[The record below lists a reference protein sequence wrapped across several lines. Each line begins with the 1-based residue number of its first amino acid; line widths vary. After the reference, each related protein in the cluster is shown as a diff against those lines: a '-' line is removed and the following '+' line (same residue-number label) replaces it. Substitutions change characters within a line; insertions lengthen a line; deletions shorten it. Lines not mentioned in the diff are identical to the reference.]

1 MKKNYDVIIVGAGP
15 VGLWLA
21 CELKL
26 AGVGV
31 AILERRIERTVQSRA
46 LTIHGRSLEV
56 FALRGLADR
65 FLSTG
70 KPIPTG
76 HYGVLDTR
84 LDFSPFDTRFPYTLF
99 IPQAVTEERLEER
112 ALELGVTILRGI
124 TVNGIHEEADAVRVN
139 TDNGE
144 FVGAFLVGADGAR
157 SIVRE
162 QAGISYDGAEAR
174 NSLMLADVV
183 LASPPAKPV
192 VSVTNEHGSVMIAP
206 LGDGRHHRIV
216 LVDPQRTHVPRT
228 QPVTL
233 DEVAEPTARILGEDH
248 QPIDPIW
255 LSRFADETRLAGTY
269 RKGRILLAGDAA
281 HIHAPMGGQGMNV
294 GLQDALNLG
303 WKLAAVVKSEAP
315 QELLDTYDAERRPI
329 GQILY
334 TNTLAQVGLVTRF
347 DPATLALRET
357 LNDLLK
363 IPAVNHRL
371 AGELSG
377 FDVAYGADAKAA
389 AASGWLSPGVRVPD
403 IELAVGDG
411 SSATLYSHLTSGHW
425 LHLSFVPGASVCGP
439 DWLQPHGIKAVVAA
453 PSTHTALRAVKALLV
468 RPDGYVSAIEQE

>member
-1 MKKNYDVIIVGAGP
+1 MKMNYDVVVVGAGP

-26 AGVGV
+26 AGVDV
-31 AILERRIERTVQSRA
+31 AVIERRRERTAQSRA

-56 FALRGLADR
+56 FALRGIADR
-65 FLSTG
+65 FLSKG

-76 HYGVLDTR
+76 HYAALDTR
-84 LDFSPFDTRFPYTLF
+84 LNFSTFDTRFPYTLF
-99 IPQAVTEERLEER
+99 IPQAVTEARLEER
-112 ALELGVTILRGI
+112 ALELGVTVLRGI
-124 TVNGIHEEADAVRVN
+124 TVTGIRDDGSRVHIS
-139 TDNGE
+139 TDGGE
-144 FVGAFLVGADGAR
+144 FSGSYVVGADGAR
-157 SIVRE
+157 SVVRE
-162 QAGISYDGAEAR
+162 HAGISYEGAEAR

-183 LASPPAKPV
+183 LALPPAKPV
-192 VSVTNEHGSVMIAP
+192 VSATNKHGSVMIAP
-206 LGDGRHHRIV
+206 LGDGKHHRIV

-228 QPVTL
+228 EPVTL
-233 DEVAEPTARILGEDH
+233 QEVAGPTARIVGEDY
-248 QPIDPIW
+248 QPREPIW

-303 WKLAAVVKSEAP
+303 WKLAAVVKGEAP
-315 QELLDTYDAERRPI
+315 DKLLDTYDEERRPI

-389 AASGWLSPGVRVPD
+389 LTAGQLAAGVRVPD
-403 IELAVGDG
+403 IELVGRDG
-411 SSATLYSHLTSGHW
+411 GPMSLYSLLVEGRW
-425 LHLSFVPGASVCGP
+425 LHISFKPGASVSGP
-439 DWLQPHGIKAVVAA
+439 EWLRSSSVQSMAVA
-453 PSTHTALRAVKALLV
+453 PSGHAALRGVRALLV
-468 RPDGYVSAIEQE
+468 RPDGYVAAVDQE

>member
-1 MKKNYDVIIVGAGP
+1 MKMNYDVIVVGAGP

-26 AGVGV
+26 AGVDV
-31 AILERRIERTVQSRA
+31 AVIERRRERTAQSRA

-56 FALRGLADR
+56 FALRGIADR
-65 FLSTG
+65 FLSKG

-76 HYGVLDTR
+76 HYAALDTR
-84 LDFSPFDTRFPYTLF
+84 LNFSTFDTRFPYTLF
-99 IPQAVTEERLEER
+99 IPQAVTEARLEER
-112 ALELGVTILRGI
+112 ALELGVTVLRGI
-124 TVNGIHEEADAVRVN
+124 TVTGIRDDGSRVHIS
-139 TDNGE
+139 TDGGE
-144 FVGAFLVGADGAR
+144 FSGSYVVGADGAR
-157 SIVRE
+157 SVVRE
-162 QAGISYDGAEAR
+162 HAGISYEGAEAR

-183 LASPPAKPV
+183 LALPPAKPV
-192 VSVTNEHGSVMIAP
+192 VSATNKHGSVMIAP
-206 LGDGRHHRIV
+206 LGDGKHHRIV

-228 QPVTL
+228 EPVTL
-233 DEVAEPTARILGEDH
+233 QEVAGPTARIVGEDY
-248 QPIDPIW
+248 QPREPIW

-303 WKLAAVVKSEAP
+303 WKLAAVVKGEAP
-315 QELLDTYDAERRPI
+315 DKLLDTYDEERRPI

-389 AASGWLSPGVRVPD
+389 LTAGQLAAGVRVPD
-403 IELAVGDG
+403 IELVGRDG
-411 SSATLYSHLTSGHW
+411 GPMSLYSLLVEGRW
-425 LHLSFVPGASVCGP
+425 LHISFKPGASVSGP
-439 DWLQPHGIKAVVAA
+439 EWLRSSSVQSMAVA
-453 PSTHTALRAVKALLV
+453 PSGHAALRGVRALLV
-468 RPDGYVSAIEQE
+468 RPDGYVAAVDQE

>member
-1 MKKNYDVIIVGAGP
+1 MKMNYDVVVVGAGP

-26 AGVGV
+26 ADVDV
-31 AILERRIERTVQSRA
+31 AVLDRRTERIAQSRA
-46 LTIHGRSLEV
+46 LTIHGRSLEI

-65 FLSTG
+65 FLGTG

-76 HYGVLDTR
+76 HYAALDTR

-99 IPQAVTEERLEER
+99 LPQAVTEERLEER
-112 ALELGVTILRGI
+112 ATELGVTMVRGVAA
-124 TVNGIHEEADAVRVN
+124 TGIRDDGNRVQIS
-139 TDNGE
+139 THGGE
-144 FVGAFLVGADGAR
+144 YFASYVVGADGAR

-162 QAGISYDGAEAR
+162 HAGISYEGAEAR

-183 LASPPAKPV
+183 LAAPPAKPV

-206 LGDGRHHRIV
+206 LGDGKHHRIV

-228 QPVTL
+228 EPVTL
-233 DEVAEPTARILGEDH
+233 EEVAGPTARIVGEDY
-248 QPIDPIW
+248 QPRDPIW
-255 LSRFADETRLAGTY
+255 LSRFADETRLAATY

-303 WKLAAVVKSEAP
+303 WKLAAVVQGQAP
-315 QELLDTYDAERRPI
+315 DKLLDTYDEERRPI

-334 TNTLAQVGLVTRF
+334 TNTLSQVGLVTRF

-357 LNDLLK
+357 LNELLK
-363 IPAVNHRL
+363 IPTVNNRL

-377 FDVAYGADAKAA
+377 FDVAYGDDARAAGAAGRLAD
-389 AASGWLSPGVRVPD
+389 GVRVPD
-403 IELAVGDG
+403 IELVGKDG
-411 SSATLYSHLTSGHW
+411 VSMSLYSLLVEGRW
-425 LHLSFVPGASVCGP
+425 LHLSFEPGASVSGP
-439 DWLQPHGIKAVVAA
+439 EWLRSGCFQSLETA
-453 PSTHTALRAVKALLV
+453 PSDHAALRGVRALLV
-468 RPDGYVSAIEQE
+468 RPDGYVAAIDQE

>member
-1 MKKNYDVIIVGAGP
+1 MKLNYDVVIVGAGP

-26 AGVGV
+26 AGVNV
-31 AILERRIERTVQSRA
+31 AVVERRTERTAQSRA

-84 LDFSPFDTRFPYTLF
+84 LDFSPFDTRFPYALF

-112 ALELGVTILRGI
+112 ATELGVVIVRGVAATGILEDG
-124 TVNGIHEEADAVRVN
+124 NRVHIS
-139 TDNGE
+139 TDSGE
-144 FVGAFLVGADGAR
+144 YSASYVVGADGAR

-162 QAGISYDGAEAR
+162 QAGISYEGAKAR

-183 LASPPAKPV
+183 LALPPAKPV
-192 VSVTNEHGSVMIAP
+192 VSATNEHGSVMIAP
-206 LGDGRHHRIV
+206 LGDGKHHRIV
-216 LVDPQRTHVPRT
+216 LVDPRRTHVPRT
-228 QPVTL
+228 EPVTL
-233 DEVAEPTARILGEDH
+233 DEVAGPTARIIGEDY
-248 QPIDPIW
+248 QPRDPIW

-303 WKLAAVVKSEAP
+303 WKLAAVVKGEAP
-315 QELLDTYDAERRPI
+315 DKLLDTYDEERRPI
-329 GQILY
+329 GKILY

-357 LNDLLK
+357 LNELLK
-363 IPAVNHRL
+363 MPLVNHRL
-371 AGELSG
+371 AGELSS
-377 FDVAYGADAKAA
+377 FDVAYGTDAKAA
-389 AASGWLSPGVRVPD
+389 VPAGRLAAGVRVPD
-403 IELAVGDG
+403 IELVGKDG
-411 SSATLYSHLTSGHW
+411 VFMSLYSQMGEGRW
-425 LHLSFVPGASVCGP
+425 LHLSFKPGASVSGP
-439 DWLQPHGIKAVVAA
+439 DWLQSSLVKSVAA
-453 PSTHTALRAVKALLV
+453 VPSGHTALRGVRALLV
-468 RPDGYVSAIEQE
+468 RPDGYVAAVDQE

>member
-1 MKKNYDVIIVGAGP
+1 MKMNYDVVVVGAGP

-26 AGVGV
+26 AGVDV
-31 AILERRIERTVQSRA
+31 AVLERRKERTAQSRA

-56 FALRGLADR
+56 FALRGIADR
-65 FLSTG
+65 FLSKG

-76 HYGVLDTR
+76 HYAALDTR
-84 LDFSPFDTRFPYTLF
+84 LNFSTFDTRFPYTLF
-99 IPQAVTEERLEER
+99 IPQAVTEARLEER
-112 ALELGVTILRGI
+112 ALELGVTVLRGI
-124 TVNGIHEEADAVRVN
+124 TVTGIRDDGSRVHIS
-139 TDNGE
+139 TDGGE
-144 FVGAFLVGADGAR
+144 FSGSYVVGADGAR
-157 SIVRE
+157 SVVRE
-162 QAGISYDGAEAR
+162 HAGISYEGAEAR

-183 LASPPAKPV
+183 LALPPAKPV
-192 VSVTNEHGSVMIAP
+192 VSATNKHGSVMIAP
-206 LGDGRHHRIV
+206 LGDGKHHRIV

-228 QPVTL
+228 EPVTL
-233 DEVAEPTARILGEDH
+233 QEVAGPTARIVGEDY
-248 QPIDPIW
+248 QPREPIW

-303 WKLAAVVKSEAP
+303 WKLAAVVKGEAP
-315 QELLDTYDAERRPI
+315 DKLLDTYDEERRPI

-389 AASGWLSPGVRVPD
+389 LTAGQLAAGVRVPD
-403 IELAVGDG
+403 IELVGRDG
-411 SSATLYSHLTSGHW
+411 GPMSLYSLLVEGRW
-425 LHLSFVPGASVCGP
+425 LHISFKPGASVSGP
-439 DWLQPHGIKAVVAA
+439 EWLRSSSVQSMAVA
-453 PSTHTALRAVKALLV
+453 PSGHAALRGVRALLV
-468 RPDGYVSAIEQE
+468 RPDGYVAAVDQE